1 MLKIWGRTN
10 SFNVQKVM
18 WTADE
23 LGLAHERI
31 DAGGA
36 FGGLETDSY
45 TALNPN
51 RRIPVVEDGEL
62 ALWESNAIVR
72 YLAAKYGSGTLWP
85 EDPGLRSLADRWM
98 DWQITTLQPQLHII
112 FWGLIRTPEAERD
125 MAAIGTA
132 VWRSSPSGSCSTS
145 IFGCRRFV
153 AGPELTMGDIPLG
166 CAFWRYQNLPIDRPT
181 CPTCNWFERSGGAAG
196 LSPPRHAAGDLT
208 GRSP

>member
-1 MLKIWGRTN
+1 MLKVWGRTN

-18 WTADE
+18 WTAAE
-23 LGLAHERI
+23 LGIEHERI

-51 RRIPVVEDGEL
+51 RRIPVVEDGAL
-62 ALWESNAIVR
+62 ALWESNATVR

-98 DWQITTLQPQLHII
+98 DWQITTLQPQLHVI

-125 MAAIGTA
+125 TAAIA
-132 VWRSSPSGSCSTS
+132 AASRAIVPVWQLLDGHLSRH
-145 IFGCRRFV
+145 RFIG
-153 AGPELTMGDIPLG
+153 GPELTMGDIPLG
-166 CAFWRYQNLPIDRPT
+166 CACWRYLNLPIDRPQL
-181 CPTCNWFERSGGAAG
+181 PNLQNWFARLEERPAY
-196 LSPPRHAAGDLT
+196 RHHVMLPVT
-208 GRSP
+208 

>member
-72 YLAAKYGSGTLWP
+72 YLAAKHGSGTLWP

-125 MAAIGTA
+125 MVAIAAA
-132 VWRSSPSGSCSTS
+132 VEAIKPVWQLLDEHLRV
-145 IFGCRRFV
+145 RRFV
-153 AGPELTMGDIPLG
+153 GGPDLTMGDIPLG
-166 CAFWRYQNLPIDRPT
+166 CAAWRYRNLPIDRPSLPNLEHW
-181 CPTCNWFERSGGAAG
+181 CARLEERPAYH
-196 LSPPRHAAGDLT
+196 RHVMLPVT
-208 GRSP
+208 

>member
-10 SFNVQKVM
+10 SINVQKVM
-18 WTADE
+18 WTVDE

-62 ALWESNAIVR
+62 ALWESNAVVR
-72 YLAAKYGSGTLWP
+72 YLAAKYGKDTLWP

-98 DWQITTLQPQLHII
+98 DWQVTTLQPLLHII
-112 FWGLIRTPEAERD
+112 FWGLIRTAEAERD
-125 MAAIGTA
+125 MAAIAAATRA
-132 VWRSSPSGSCSTS
+132 IVPVWQLLDEHLSR
-145 IFGCRRFV
+145 RRFV
-153 AGPELTMGDIPLG
+153 GGPELTMGDMPLG
-166 CAFWRYQNLPIDRPT
+166 CAVWRYRNLPIERPSLA
-181 CPTCNWFERSGGAAG
+181 NLERWCARLEERPAYR
-196 LSPPRHAAGDLT
+196 RHVMLPVT
-208 GRSP
+208 